1 MKFITSAGALVLSSA
16 LFLPALTTTAYAAP
30 TQEQDKLEPVVEQ
43 ASSINQS
50 ARQSQLTIDQIS
62 DNMQERLQQYK
73 RIMKEIDGLK
83 VYTAQ
88 LEQQIGNQQQE
99 KQDINDSIDKV
110 SYVERQITPL
120 MLRMIDSLES
130 FVELDVPFLETER
143 NERLAQLNDL
153 MERANVDVSEKFR
166 RVMEAYQIEADYG
179 RNIEAYTAEH
189 EINGQQQDVTFLRI
203 GRVALIYKT
212 RDGQHLGIWNQQERN
227 WQELDSKHLPAVEE
241 AIRIAR
247 KQLAPDMLMMPVFA
261 NKAATNSA
269 AGQ

>member
-1 MKFITSAGALVLSSA
+1 MKLITSAGALAVAA
-16 LFLPALTTTAYAAP
+16 LVAAP
-30 TQEQDKLEPVVEQ
+30 AYSQQDTLEPVVEQ
-43 ASSINQS
+43 ASSINES

-62 DNMQERLQQYK
+62 DDMQERLQQYK

-88 LEQQIGNQQQE
+88 VEQQIDSQE
-99 KQDINDSIDKV
+99 SEKSDINNSIDQV

-130 FVELDVPFLETER
+130 FVELDVPFLQIER
-143 NERLAQLNDL
+143 SERLQQLNDL

-189 EINGQQQDVTFLRI
+189 EIDGQQQDVTFLRV

-212 RDGQHLGIWNQQERN
+212 RDGEHLGLWNQETRS
-227 WQELDSKHLPAVEE
+227 WVELDSKHLPAVEE

-247 KQLAPDMLMMPVFA
+247 KQLAPDLLMMPLFA
-261 NKAATNSA
+261 NKSTSSTNNSA
-269 AGQ
+269 GQ

>member
-1 MKFITSAGALVLSSA
+1 MKLITSVGALAVAILI
-16 LFLPALTTTAYAAP
+16 AAP
-30 TQEQDKLEPVVEQ
+30 AQSQQDKLEPVVDQ
-43 ASSINQS
+43 ASSINES

-62 DNMQERLQQYK
+62 DDMQERLQQYK
-73 RIMKEIDGLK
+73 RIMKEIDGLN

-88 LEQQIGNQQQE
+88 IEQQIGSQESE
-99 KQDINDSIDKV
+99 KQDISNSIDQV

-130 FVELDVPFLETER
+130 FVELDVPFLQTER
-143 NERLAQLNDL
+143 SERLQHLNDL

-189 EINGQQQDVTFLRI
+189 EINGQQQDVTYLRI

-212 RDGQHLGIWNQQERN
+212 RDGQHLGLWDQEERS

-247 KQLAPDMLMMPVFA
+247 KQLAPDLLMMPLFA
-261 NKAATNSA
+261 NKSSSSTHNSA
-269 AGQ
+269 GQ

>member
-1 MKFITSAGALVLSSA
+1 MKLITSAGALAVAA
-16 LFLPALTTTAYAAP
+16 LMVAPAYSQ
-30 TQEQDKLEPVVEQ
+30 QEKLEPVVEK
-43 ASSINQS
+43 ASSINES
-50 ARQSQLTIDQIS
+50 ARKSQLTIDEIS
-62 DNMQERLQQYK
+62 DDMQERLQQYK
-73 RIMKEIDGLK
+73 RILKEIDGLK

-88 LEQQIGNQQQE
+88 IEQQIRSQETE
-99 KQDINDSIDKV
+99 KQDIDNSIDQV

-130 FVELDVPFLETER
+130 FVELDVPFLQTER
-143 NERLAQLNDL
+143 SERLQQLNDL
-153 MERANVDVSEKFR
+153 MTRANVDVSEKFR

-189 EINGQQQDVTFLRI
+189 SINGQPQDVTFLRI

-212 RDGQHLGIWNQQERN
+212 RDGQQLGIWNQEKRS

-247 KQLAPDMLMMPVFA
+247 KQLAPDLLMMPLFA
-261 NKAATNSA
+261 HKSTSTQNSA
-269 AGQ
+269 GQ

>member
-1 MKFITSAGALVLSSA
+1 MKLITSAGVLVAVALNVA
-16 LFLPALTTTAYAAP
+16 PAYS
-30 TQEQDKLEPVVEQ
+30 QEDKLEPVVDG
-43 ASSINQS
+43 ASSINES
-50 ARQSQLTIDQIS
+50 ARKSQLTIDQIS
-62 DNMQERLQQYK
+62 DDMQKRLQQYK

-83 VYTAQ
+83 VYTTQ
-88 LEQQIGNQQQE
+88 VEQQISSQESE
-99 KQDINDSIDKV
+99 KQDINNSIDQV

-130 FVELDVPFLETER
+130 FVELDVPFLQTER
-143 NERLAQLNDL
+143 SERLQQLNDL

-189 EINGQQQDVTFLRI
+189 EINGQQQDVTYLRI

-212 RDGQHLGIWNQQERN
+212 RDGQHLGIWNQEQRS
-227 WQELDSKHLPAVEE
+227 WQELDSKHLPAVDE

-247 KQLAPDMLMMPVFA
+247 KQLAPDLLMMPLFA
-261 NKAATNSA
+261 NKSNSSTQNSA
-269 AGQ
+269 GQ

>member
-1 MKFITSAGALVLSSA
+1 MKFITSAGTLIVVTLMMT
-16 LFLPALTTTAYAAP
+16 PAYS
-30 TQEQDKLEPVVEQ
+30 QQDKLEPVVEK
-43 ASSINQS
+43 ASSINES
-50 ARQSQLTIDQIS
+50 ARQSQLTIDEIS
-62 DNMQERLQQYK
+62 DDMQERLQQYK

-88 LEQQIGNQQQE
+88 IEQQINSQE
-99 KQDINDSIDKV
+99 NEKREINNSIDQV

-120 MLRMIDSLES
+120 MLRMIDSLET
-130 FVELDVPFLETER
+130 FVELDVPFLQTER
-143 NERLAQLNDL
+143 SERLQQLNDL

-189 EINGQQQDVTFLRI
+189 NINGQQQDITFLRI

-212 RDGQHLGIWNQQERN
+212 RDGQHLGIWNQEERS

-247 KQLAPDMLMMPVFA
+247 KQLAPDLLMMPLFA
-261 NKAATNSA
+261 DKSVSTQNSA
-269 AGQ
+269 GQ